1 MLIRPLPLLAMV
13 ASLSAADATS
23 YWVRV
28 MPAAWSVTA
37 DGSVAYSE
45 GSGTATRFDL
55 EELSVANRELAPMVD
70 VQVRFPILF
79 DIAVGGHQY
88 TTDGDATLTRSF
100 TFGGI
105 TYDASERVHTDVDLL
120 DAYAEVLVR
129 LPIPGDL
136 VVAGLGLAGHYV
148 GAEIEVTS
156 QTSGQREQLDE
167 DLPIPAVAG
176 RVQVNL
182 PASIG
187 VEVAGH
193 FLAIDSDKA
202 DARFLDL
209 RGQVSWRPIP
219 WLGLAAGYRHLSYGV
234 MFENNDQD
242 TDVDLTFAG
251 PYAALVAQF

>member
-1 MLIRPLPLLAMV
+1 MLRSLPLFALV
-13 ASLSAADATS
+13 AGLGAADASS

-45 GSGTATRFDL
+45 GGGTATRFDL
-55 EELSVANRELAPMVD
+55 EELDVDNRELAPMVD
-70 VQVRFPILF
+70 VQVRFPVLF
-79 DIAVGGHQY
+79 DIAVGGHRY
-88 TTDGDATLTRSF
+88 ATDGDATLTRSF

-105 TYDASERVHTDVDLL
+105 TYNAAERVHTDVDLL

-156 QTSGQREQLDE
+156 QTSGQRERLDE
-167 DLPIPAVAG
+167 DLPIPAVAA
-176 RVQVNL
+176 RVQLNL

-187 VEVAGH
+187 IEAAGH
-193 FLAIDSDKA
+193 FLAIATDKA
-202 DARFLDL
+202 DGRFLDL

-219 WLGLAAGYRHLSYGV
+219 WLGLAAGYRYLSYGV
-234 MFENNDQD
+234 AFETNDQD